1 MRGLGR
7 SHQQHES
14 QPARRG
20 CCSADADLLILAMRN
35 LYRLQ
40 VRLIETEASCSR
52 IALRSRFAGSPAIA
66 AAKSA
71 AQVARRQLKL
81 SLQSSGYSTTTNL
94 RCSCERQ
101 RQYSATS
108 ADRTAQGWQMW
119 FILSFYAVCGKVRPP
134 CTEKM
139 ATCKCRAHI
148 HASCDKAAFQAGVD
162 IRLSAQA
169 DSLLICEFD
178 KFGVGDI
185 FQSSLRRCEQP

>member
-20 CCSADADLLILAMRN
+20 CCSADAALLDLAMRN

-52 IALRSRFAGSPAIA
+52 IALRSRFTGSPAIA

-71 AQVARRQLKL
+71 AQVAGRQLIL
-81 SLQSSGYSTTTNL
+81 SLQSRGYFTTTKL
-94 RCSCERQ
+94 RCSCERR
-101 RQYSATS
+101 RQYNATS
-108 ADRTAQGWQMW
+108 ADRTAPGCQLR
-119 FILSFYAVCGKVRPP
+119 FIPSTYAVCGKVRPP

-139 ATCKCRAHI
+139 ATCKCCTRI
-148 HASCDKAAFQAGVD
+148 HASCDTVAFQADVD

-169 DSLLICEFD
+169 DSLLICELD
-178 KFGVGDI
+178 EFGVGDI
-185 FQSSLRRCEQP
+185 FRSFAETL